1 MSKHNQMIGRR
12 GEKHFSLLCSEA
24 DVTCNKSEEDDNGW
38 DKFIE
43 FPPRPQL
50 AIALD
55 MKRGPVAAL
64 VQVKATEGESRTVQI
79 SLANALRY
87 AGSPLPT
94 FIVLV
99 VLGADGPRYFA
110 KHVWNTLMS
119 AWLLAARKADAEGRT
134 DTHRQDL
141 SVTFGEGDEQTENLL
156 GWIEGQIA
164 AVPPPYATQK
174 MKIYETVGFGEFR
187 GTATFTLR
195 LDSQHDYLDLQ
206 LGLKPSWHANRFVF
220 HSERFGISSGQPEVD
235 LRDVR
240 VWLSPE
246 GRPARLRATFPTGAS
261 ITVGAKLFN
270 AEDGD
275 ARAWRLVTQCL
286 DIIFGPEGRIRAKAA
301 LNAATPAAIED
312 LALFTNLQA
321 TKPGAKVYIDAEV
334 NGRAV
339 DLGYVEMQGQDQ
351 SGGWPWLGLSIDVV
365 RQIAVLAGKPLP
377 PTSINAFNSATW
389 PLEILCALASERYMR
404 IDFVPE
410 RRIPRKF
417 ASMLAYAWAE
427 IGEAVV
433 AAVARRPVVQD
444 KKIKGRRQIGFGSP
458 RILDGFV
465 VAKPDWSPDAVER
478 AYARQLDIMAS
489 DGDVVALGDLQL
501 VASQGPGDQLLK
513 SDLPSRHAGT
523 TRFGQ

>member
-24 DVTCNKSEEDDNGW
+24 GVTCNKSEEDDNGW

-87 AGSPLPT
+87 AGSSLPT

-110 KHVWNTLMS
+110 KHVWSTLIA
-119 AWLLAARKADAEGRT
+119 AWLLAARQADAEGRT
-134 DTHRQDL
+134 DTHRQYL
-141 SVTFGEGDEQTENLL
+141 SVTFDEGDEQIDNLL

-164 AVPPPYATQK
+164 AVASPYAAQK
-174 MKIYETVGFGEFR
+174 TNLYQTIGFSKSR
-187 GTATFTLR
+187 GTATFTLQ
-195 LDSQHDYLDLQ
+195 LESQDDYLDLQ
-206 LGLKPSWHANRFVF
+206 LGLKPRWHANRFVF
-220 HSERFGISSGQPEVD
+220 HSERFGISSGQPEID
-235 LRDVR
+235 LRDVQ

-246 GRPARLRATFPTGAS
+246 GRPARLRATFPTGPS
-261 ITVGAKLFN
+261 ITVAAKLFD

-275 ARAWRLVTQCL
+275 ARAWRLVTPCL
-286 DIIFGPEGRIRAKAA
+286 DIVFGPGGRIRAKAK
-301 LNAATPAAIED
+301 LNAATEADIED

-321 TKPGAKVYIDAEV
+321 TKPEAKVYIDAEL
-334 NGRAV
+334 NGRSV
-339 DLGYVEMQGQDQ
+339 DLGYIEMQGQDQ
-351 SGGWPWLGLSIDVV
+351 RDGWPWLGLSIDVV
-365 RQIAVLAGKPLP
+365 RQIASLAGKPLP
-377 PTSINAFNSATW
+377 PTSISAFNAATW

-427 IGEAVV
+427 IGDTVV
-433 AAVARRPVVQD
+433 AAVARRPVLHD
-444 KKIKGRRQIGFGSP
+444 KKIKGRRQLGFGAP

-465 VAKPDWSPDAVER
+465 VAKSGWSLDAVER
-478 AYARQLDIMAS
+478 AYARQLDIMAG
-489 DGDVVALGDLQL
+489 DGDVMALGDLRV
-501 VASQGPGDQLLK
+501 VASQGPGDHPLK
-513 SDLPSRHAGT
+513 SDLPSRSV
-523 TRFGQ
+523 RPSRLGQ